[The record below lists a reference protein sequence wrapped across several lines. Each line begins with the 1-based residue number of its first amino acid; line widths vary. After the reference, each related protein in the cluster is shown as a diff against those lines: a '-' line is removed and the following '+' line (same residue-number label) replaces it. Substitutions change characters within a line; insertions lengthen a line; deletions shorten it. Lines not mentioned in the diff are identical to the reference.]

1 MIELADSPTM
11 LMFHAE
17 KYPAKI
23 PPPIPSPIDPAF
35 LRPREDTSLPYIY
48 DRFLITR
55 PPVIEDE
62 AIRTLIDLSK
72 FAPKLPLH
80 VAHVSTEEALP
91 ILRHAQRIGVNISA
105 ETCFHYLALSAE
117 EIPQRD
123 TRYKSEPPIRSKR
136 NQNSLWAAM
145 RTLELTASPLR
156 NGPITMVV
164 SDHSPCSPAAKFLP
178 SYIPPHPEHT
188 NFHEQTF
195 NEFAGDFFRAWGG
208 ISSVGL
214 GLPILSTVMDAKG
227 WDLDWALLHIATW
240 SARNPAQLVGLGTSK
255 GSIRVGHD
263 ADFCVFDPE
272 TVWTLRTEDLQYK
285 HKMSPYVGMAMK
297 GRVKCSFLRGVKI
310 WDLEHGFVHE
320 RPMGKLLL
328 EKRRPHLEPEV
339 VADVPMDSDKSEGT
353 WDGDKEADEQ
363 SQNLW
368 TALWNSCLPRKS
380 VRLP

>member
-1 MIELADSPTM
+1 M

-23 PPPIPSPIDPAF
+23 PPPVPSPIDPAF
-35 LRPREDTSLPYIY
+35 LRPREDVSLPYIY

-55 PPVIEDE
+55 PPVLEDE

-80 VAHVSTEEALP
+80 IAHVSTEEALP
-91 ILRHAQRIGVNISA
+91 ILRHAQNIGVNISA

-145 RTLELTASPLR
+145 RTLQINSTPLR
-156 NGPITMVV
+156 SGPITMVV
-164 SDHSPCSPAAKFLP
+164 SDHSPCSPAAKTLP
-178 SYIPPHPEHT
+178 SYIPPHPEYADYHGQK
-188 NFHEQTF
+188 FD
-195 NEFAGDFFRAWGG
+195 EFDGDFFRAWGG

-214 GLPILSTVMDAKG
+214 GLPILSTVMNEKG

-240 SARNPAQLVGLGTSK
+240 SAGNPAQLVGLGSSK
-255 GSIRVGHD
+255 GSIKIGHD
-263 ADFCVFDPE
+263 ADFCIFDPE
-272 TVWTLRTEDLQYK
+272 LEWTLKTEDLEYK
-285 HKMSPYVGMAMK
+285 HKMSPYVGMTMK
-297 GRVKCSFLRGVKI
+297 GRVMCSFLRGMKI
-310 WDLEHGFVHE
+310 WDLDQGFVDE
-320 RPMGKLLL
+320 KPMGKLLL
-328 EKRRPHLEPEV
+328 EKRRPEVESITAAYDAMNFEKLETSC
-339 VADVPMDSDKSEGT
+339 DDSED
-353 WDGDKEADEQ
+353 ADEQ
-363 SQNLW
+363 SHSLW
-368 TALWNSCLPRKS
+368 SALWNSCLPQTS